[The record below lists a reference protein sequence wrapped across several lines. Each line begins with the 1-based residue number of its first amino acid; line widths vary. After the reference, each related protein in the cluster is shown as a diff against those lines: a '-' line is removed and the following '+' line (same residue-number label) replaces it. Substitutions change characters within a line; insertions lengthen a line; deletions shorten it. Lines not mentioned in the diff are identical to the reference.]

1 MHMYTSI
8 DLCTQLGFQKLWK
21 TSFSAL
27 MLRFGMNLTSSG
39 SCSKPLFS
47 QYIKPYLAHFQNTQK
62 MLKENP
68 RFTRNSESK
77 REFFTKHPQVNF
89 ILIGTFFDLDPR
101 ILKFTN
107 HFYLVVNIFDWRER
121 SKSSQRVFCCKVYVL
136 TSFLSFILFNLVF
149 ILFICFIRD

>member
-1 MHMYTSI
+1 MHAYIGI

-27 MLRFGMNLTSSG
+27 MLRFGMNPTSFG
-39 SCSKPLFS
+39 SYSKPLFS

-62 MLKENP
+62 MLRENP

-107 HFYLVVNIFDWRER
+107 HFYLVVNIFDWREQ
-121 SKSSQRVFCCKVYVL
+121 SKSSQRAFCCKVYVL